1 MNKAVCKI
9 PISIGEL
16 WDKYTILLIKNNIVT
31 DPIKNKNIEIEL
43 ESIKT
48 YIQEYPLNTEIQK
61 ELQDCNQKLWNI
73 EDLIREKEKRK
84 EFDSEFIE
92 LARSV
97 YITNDIRFQIKYKIN
112 ILFDSLI
119 VETKHYQA

>member
-1 MNKAVCKI
+1 MNKAICKI

-31 DPIKNKNIEIEL
+31 DPIKKKNIEIEL
-43 ESIKT
+43 ESIKA

-61 ELQDCNQKLWNI
+61 ELQDCNKKLWNI

-97 YITNDIRFQIKYKIN
+97 YITNDIRFQIKHKIN

-119 VETKHYQA
+119 VETKHY